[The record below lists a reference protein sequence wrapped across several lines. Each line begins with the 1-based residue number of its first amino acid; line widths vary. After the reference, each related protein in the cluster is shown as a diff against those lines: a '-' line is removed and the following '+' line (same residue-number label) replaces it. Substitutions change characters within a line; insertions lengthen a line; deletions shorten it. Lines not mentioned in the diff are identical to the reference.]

1 MRPDQDSSIKKI
13 GIYMYNNIYLTL
25 TCCLIN
31 VESMPCRKCNLG
43 WTICMKD
50 IIQYMYR
57 LTGVFPKTQEDTHTL
72 LFLHEERQLLLLSFN
87 SLLLLLETM
96 KEERRTSSHEH
107 PVTCVLYNS
116 LFRQVGRWLR
126 LNHEFVF
133 VYLYPDSR
141 DVANWTRR

>member
-50 IIQYMYR
+50 IIQYMYIDR
-57 LTGVFPKTQEDTHTL
+57 MCCSI
-72 LFLHEERQLLLLSFN
+72 QLN
-87 SLLLLLETM
+87 S
-96 KEERRTSSHEH
+96 
-107 PVTCVLYNS
+107 VIY
-116 LFRQVGRWLR
+116 LR
-126 LNHEFVF
+126 EG
-133 VYLYPDSR
+133 DSW
-141 DVANWTRR
+141 DG